1 VRGNLGELFLEDALE
16 SDSISSELADTLSEL
31 LNSHL
36 VLVEVEAE
44 ESLVLDVRLLLD
56 VERRGLRSIELL
68 RDRLGGV
75 EEVLEQVG
83 RDGQVVTAS
92 KLSDLASVSERGA
105 HNNGVVTELLVVVE
119 DLLDRLDT
127 GVLLLGVLLLGGGLE
142 PVKDTANEGG
152 DEVST
157 SLSGT
162 NGLDEREHKGEVGVN
177 AVVTLEDLSSLD
189 TLPGGSNLDQ
199 DAVLGDA
206 LLAVKLDQVESL
218 VDGGFGVERVTGVD
232 LGRDLSGDDLEN
244 LLTELNEETVES
256 IVNLLVDRAT
266 LLLGVVDGNIDQLSI
281 LLLLGGCEDERR
293 VGGGILRLVLA
304 NGGKVARVGHNS
316 SAGGLELVESRRH
329 DEWY

>member
-44 ESLVLDVRLLLD
+44 ESLVFDVRLLLD
-56 VERRGLRSIELL
+56 VQRRGLRSIKLL
-68 RDRLGGV
+68 GDRLRGV
-75 EEVLEQVG
+75 EEVLEQVR

-92 KLSDLASVSERGA
+92 ELGDLASVSERGA
-105 HNNGVVTELLVVVE
+105 HDNGVVTELLVVVE

-304 NGGKVARVGHNS
+304 NGCCQ
-316 SAGGLELVESRRH
+316 E
-329 DEWY
+329 

>member
-127 GVLLLGVLLLGGGLE
+127 RVLLLGVLLLGGGLE
-142 PVKDTANEGG
+142 PVKNTADEGG
-152 DEVST
+152 NKVSA
-157 SLSGT
+157 SLGGT
-162 NGLDEREHKGEVGVN
+162 NSLDEREHQGEIGVDT
-177 AVVTLEDLSSLD
+177 VVTLEDLSSLD
-189 TLPGGSNLDQ
+189 TLPCGSDLDQ

-206 LLAVKLDQVESL
+206 LLAVELNKVESL
-218 VDGGFGVERVTGVD
+218 VDGGFGIERVTSVD
-232 LGRDLSGDDLEN
+232 LCGDLTGDDLEN
-244 LLTELNEETVES
+244 LLAELNKETVEG
-256 IVNLLVDRAT
+256 IINLLVDRAA
-266 LLLGVVDGNIDQLSI
+266 LLLSIVDGDIDQLGV
-281 LLLLGGCEDERR
+281 LLLLRSSEDERR
-293 VGGGILRLVLA
+293 VGGSILRLVLA
-304 NGGKVARVGHNS
+304 NGCR
-316 SAGGLELVESRRH
+316 EE
-329 DEWY
+329 